1 MFIILEVMSLNKEV
15 NGIILNQI
23 KLFDTLQKYLEEQKE
38 FIRNNKLFEL
48 DGISFKINNV
58 CKSIADEEV
67 KLRKLLNNEYIK
79 DFVMKNKDD
88 KELYESYI
96 LLVSL
101 VEKINLIKDD
111 NKFLIKKSLSFT
123 NKLLSSINKNANQP
137 NVYTRIIKFNC
148 CF

>member
-1 MFIILEVMSLNKEV
+1 MSLNKEV

-137 NVYTRIIKFNC
+137 NVYTRKPNY
-148 CF
+148 

>member
-137 NVYTRIIKFNC
+137 NVYTRKPNY
-148 CF
+148 

>member
-1 MFIILEVMSLNKEV
+1 MSLNKEV
-15 NGIILNQI
+15 NSIILNQI
-23 KLFDTLQKYLEEQKE
+23 KLFDTLQKYLEDQKE
-38 FIRNNKLFEL
+38 FIRDNKLFEL

-67 KLRKLLNNEYIK
+67 KLRKLLNNEYVK

-101 VEKINLIKDD
+101 VERINLIKDD
-111 NKFLIKKSLSFT
+111 NKFLIKKSLNFT

-137 NVYTRIIKFNC
+137 NVYTRKPNY
-148 CF
+148 

>member
-1 MFIILEVMSLNKEV
+1 MSLNKEV

-48 DGISFKINNV
+48 DGVSFKINNV

-137 NVYTRIIKFNC
+137 NVYTRKPNY
-148 CF
+148 

>member
-1 MFIILEVMSLNKEV
+1 MNKEV

-23 KLFDTLQKYLEEQKE
+23 KLFDTLQKYLEDQKE
-38 FIRNNKLFEL
+38 FIRDNKLFEL

-67 KLRKLLNNEYIK
+67 KLRKLLNNEYVK

-101 VEKINLIKDD
+101 VERINLIKDD
-111 NKFLIKKSLSFT
+111 NKFLIKKSLNFT

-137 NVYTRIIKFNC
+137 NVYTRKPNY
-148 CF
+148 

>member
-48 DGISFKINNV
+48 DGVSFKINNV

-137 NVYTRIIKFNC
+137 NVYTRKPNY
-148 CF
+148 

>member
-1 MFIILEVMSLNKEV
+1 MSLNKEV

-23 KLFDTLQKYLEEQKE
+23 KLFDTLQKYLEDQKE
-38 FIRNNKLFEL
+38 FIRDNKLFEL

-67 KLRKLLNNEYIK
+67 KLRKLLNNEYVK

-101 VEKINLIKDD
+101 VERINLIKDD
-111 NKFLIKKSLSFT
+111 NKFLIKKSLNFT

-137 NVYTRIIKFNC
+137 NVYTRKPNY
-148 CF
+148 

>member
-1 MFIILEVMSLNKEV
+1 MCIILEVMSLNKEV

-137 NVYTRIIKFNC
+137 NVYTRKPNY
-148 CF
+148 

>member
-1 MFIILEVMSLNKEV
+1 MNKEV

-48 DGISFKINNV
+48 DGVSFKINNV

-137 NVYTRIIKFNC
+137 NVYTRKPNY
-148 CF
+148 

>member
-123 NKLLSSINKNANQP
+123 NKLLSSINKNENQP
-137 NVYTRIIKFNC
+137 NVYTRKPNY
-148 CF
+148 

>member
-38 FIRNNKLFEL
+38 FISKNKLFEL

-137 NVYTRIIKFNC
+137 NVYTRKPNY
-148 CF
+148 

>member
-1 MFIILEVMSLNKEV
+1 MNKEV

-137 NVYTRIIKFNC
+137 NVYTRKPNY
-148 CF
+148 

>member
-1 MFIILEVMSLNKEV
+1 M
-15 NGIILNQI
+15 
-23 KLFDTLQKYLEEQKE
+23 
-38 FIRNNKLFEL
+38 FEL

-137 NVYTRIIKFNC
+137 NVYTRKPNY
-148 CF
+148 